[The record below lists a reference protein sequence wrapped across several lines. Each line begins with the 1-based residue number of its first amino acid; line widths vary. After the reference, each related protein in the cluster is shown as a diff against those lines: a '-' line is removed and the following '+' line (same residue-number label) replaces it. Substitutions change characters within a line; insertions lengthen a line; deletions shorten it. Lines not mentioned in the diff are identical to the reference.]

1 MKKVAIITLLLLFP
15 LVASAANLAGGVC
28 GPGDDLDDCQPCHI
42 LEIFNN
48 VVEWLSTVFV
58 PVVAALL
65 FCWAGIVFFFAAGNP
80 EQINKGKAI
89 IRTTIIGLL
98 IFYTAYI
105 IVGLFL
111 SVFNVGAGWYNI
123 DC

>member
-1 MKKVAIITLLLLFP
+1 MKKIVIIIFLLFLP
-15 LVASAANLAGGVC
+15 LFALAGFWGEINC
-28 GPGDDLDDCQPCHI
+28 GPGDGLPDCQPCHI
-42 LEIFNN
+42 LELFNE

-58 PVVAALL
+58 PVIAALL

-111 SVFNVGAGWYNI
+111 SVFGVGAGWYNI